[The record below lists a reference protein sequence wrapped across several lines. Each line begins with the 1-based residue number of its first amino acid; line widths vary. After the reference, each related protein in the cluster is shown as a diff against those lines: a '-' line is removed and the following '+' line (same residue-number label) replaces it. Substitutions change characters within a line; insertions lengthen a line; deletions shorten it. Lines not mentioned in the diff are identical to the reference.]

1 MTLEGLGSTEPLKG
15 GIRGR
20 WSSRSRLPRPS
31 SIWRIRQ
38 AKKKK
43 KAETAATAA
52 TQTPTSLS
60 ASRSLQ
66 DDAAPPRVAP
76 SKSRLSTTPHNL
88 ACTWSIRGTLLLPF
102 PLPREIK
109 RLAPWKKSYE
119 QVDSI
124 LKSRDITLSTK
135 VHLVKV
141 LQCFQ
146 WPCIDVRVGL

>member
-43 KAETAATAA
+43 RPKQRQPRRRRLPPASA
-52 TQTPTSLS
+52 PVG
-60 ASRSLQ
+60 ASRMTPRR
-66 DDAAPPRVAP
+66 AASPPRSPA
-76 SKSRLSTTPHNL
+76 SRPRPLIL
-88 ACTWSIRGTLLLPF
+88 RGTWSIRGTLLLPF